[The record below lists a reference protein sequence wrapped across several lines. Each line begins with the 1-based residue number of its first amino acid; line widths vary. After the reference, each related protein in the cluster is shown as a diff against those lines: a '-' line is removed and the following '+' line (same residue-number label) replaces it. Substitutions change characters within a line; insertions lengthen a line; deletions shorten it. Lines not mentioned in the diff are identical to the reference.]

1 MPDMMSSSPPFAAH
15 PPAPEVLVIGAGAAG
30 IAAARRL
37 MASGLV
43 PLLIDARDRIGGR
56 AVTADI
62 GGQPVDLGAHWL
74 HAARSNPLVRL
85 ARTEGLE
92 VSRAVYRFRA
102 IKDGKALGLVAGY
115 GLDNAW
121 EKAEERIFDAA
132 ERAARRGDDL
142 SVAAAVGN
150 VGPWTRAALFMHGNY
165 DCGMEPENISA
176 VDFSGVEDDRDMLV
190 AGGFGSLIARL
201 GQGLPVVT
209 GAEIV
214 SLRQEAGGWL
224 ATARDGRSW
233 SAPSVILT
241 LPLMVLKAGGLA
253 IDPAP
258 AAWLDAAAHFRAAAY
273 EHAVLKA
280 AQAPWSNRHDEIVF
294 SMHGP
299 DHAADNAAL
308 FAHIEGTDLHYL
320 DLVAGEGHHVAAL
333 AEEGRIGHLSGKI
346 ERHFGR
352 ADGVDILAVTAWAT
366 DPFARGAWA
375 MADIGRSSAR
385 AAFREPS
392 GALFY
397 AGEAASESQWGT
409 VGGAWVEGERA
420 AAQALVRLAG
430 V

>member
-1 MPDMMSSSPPFAAH
+1 MPQMMNPSSPSASSF
-15 PPAPEVLVIGAGAAG
+15 PAPEVLVIGAGAAG

-37 MASGLV
+37 MASGLS
-43 PLLIDARDRIGGR
+43 PLLLDARDRIGGR
-56 AVTADI
+56 AVTADF

-85 ARTEGLE
+85 ARAEGLE

-165 DCGMEPENISA
+165 DCGMEPEHISA

-201 GQGLPVVT
+201 GEGLPVET

-214 SLRQEAGGWL
+214 SLRQEEGGWR

-233 SAPSVILT
+233 QAASVILT

-258 AAWLDAAAHFRAAAY
+258 AGWLDAAAHFRPAAY

-280 AQAPWSNRHDEIVF
+280 ANAPWSNRHDEIVF
-294 SMHGP
+294 SMNGP

-333 AEEGRIGHLSGKI
+333 AEEGRLAHLSAKLA
-346 ERHFGR
+346 RHFGR
-352 ADGVDILAVTAWAT
+352 ADGVDILAVTAWAA

-385 AAFREPS
+385 GALREPF
-392 GALFY
+392 GALIY

>member
-1 MPDMMSSSPPFAAH
+1 MPDMMSPSSPSASSF
-15 PPAPEVLVIGAGAAG
+15 PAPEVLVIGAGAAG

-37 MASGLV
+37 MASGLA

-56 AVTADI
+56 AVTAQF
-62 GGQPVDLGAHWL
+62 GGVPVDLGAHWL

-85 ARTEGLE
+85 ARAEGLE

-132 ERAARRGDDL
+132 ERAARRGDDI

-165 DCGMEPENISA
+165 DCGMEPEQISA

-201 GQGLPVVT
+201 GEGLPLVT

-214 SLRQEAGGWL
+214 RLTREAGGWR

-233 SAPSVILT
+233 QAPSVILS
-241 LPLMVLKAGGLA
+241 LPLMVLKAGGLS

-258 AAWLDAAAHFRAAAY
+258 SGWLDASMHFRAAAY

-280 AQAPWSNRHDEIVF
+280 ANAPWSNRHDEIVV
-294 SMHGP
+294 SMNGP

-320 DLVAGEGHHVAAL
+320 DLVAGEGHHVAGL
-333 AEEGRIGHLSGKI
+333 TEEGRFAHLSAKI
-346 ERHFGR
+346 GRHFGR
-352 ADGVDILAVTAWAT
+352 ADGVDILAVTAWAA

-375 MADIGRSSAR
+375 MADIGHSAAR
-385 AAFREPS
+385 GALREPF
-392 GALFY
+392 GALIY

-430 V
+430 I